1 MKESIIVLMGVSGCG
16 KTVVGKALAEKL
28 GVPFLEGDEF
38 HSPENLA
45 KMSSGVPLDDN
56 DRKGWFHA
64 IREAMEAQPGSA
76 IVSCSALKRKHRE
89 FLADAS
95 KTVRF
100 VHLDGERE
108 LLEKRIRS
116 RVGHFFDPKLLDSQL
131 ASLEKPAPDEG
142 ALAVN
147 VEPSVQKI
155 VAFIQSRLEA
165 SDQSLENS
173 S

>member
-1 MKESIIVLMGVSGCG
+1 MLMGVSGCG
-16 KTVVGKALAEKL
+16 KTVIGEALAEKL

-38 HSPENLA
+38 HSPENVA
-45 KMSSGVPLDDN
+45 KMSSGVPLDDS

-64 IREAMEAQPGSA
+64 LREAVQTQPGSA

-89 FLADAS
+89 FLANIS
-95 KTVRF
+95 KTIRF

-108 LLEKRIRS
+108 LLEQRIRS

-131 ASLEKPAPDEG
+131 ASLEKPAPDED
-142 ALAVN
+142 ALVVN

-155 VAFIQSRLEA
+155 VAFIQFRLEA

>member
-1 MKESIIVLMGVSGCG
+1 MLMGVSGCG
-16 KTVVGKALAEKL
+16 KTVIGEALAEKL

-38 HSPENLA
+38 HSPENVA
-45 KMSSGVPLDDN
+45 KMSSGVPLDDS

-64 IREAMEAQPGSA
+64 IREAVQTQPGSA

-89 FLADAS
+89 FLANIS
-95 KTVRF
+95 KTIRF

-108 LLEKRIRS
+108 LLEKRIQS

-142 ALAVN
+142 ALVVN
-147 VEPSVQKI
+147 IEPSVQKI